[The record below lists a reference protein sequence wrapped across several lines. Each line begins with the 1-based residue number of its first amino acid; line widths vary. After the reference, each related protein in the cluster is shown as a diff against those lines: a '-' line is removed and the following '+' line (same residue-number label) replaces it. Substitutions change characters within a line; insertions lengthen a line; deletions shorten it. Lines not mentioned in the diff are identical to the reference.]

1 VSRREVNPHCV
12 NFSAIRPRAQPVV
25 PENSIRR
32 DSRGEGESGHH
43 LMRWTSAQRITCT
56 RQLTESSP
64 PPIFIGS
71 SSYYLRLFRRR
82 SSEIMSMR
90 YSSYSWDRSYPKPDA
105 YAEYRR
111 CFSDPATIH
120 TSCEDYRAAASIDL
134 VHDESDMDRK
144 ISCPVLVLWGA
155 NGLIGR
161 KYDVLAIW
169 RDRATQ
175 VSGKALPSSH
185 WLAEEVPDET
195 LAEVKKFLAA

>member
-1 VSRREVNPHCV
+1 
-12 NFSAIRPRAQPVV
+12 
-25 PENSIRR
+25 
-32 DSRGEGESGHH
+32 
-43 LMRWTSAQRITCT
+43 
-56 RQLTESSP
+56 
-64 PPIFIGS
+64 
-71 SSYYLRLFRRR
+71 
-82 SSEIMSMR
+82 
-90 YSSYSWDRSYPKPDA
+90 
-105 YAEYRR
+105 
-111 CFSDPATIH
+111 
-120 TSCEDYRAAASIDL
+120 
-134 VHDESDMDRK
+134 MDRK